1 MGGIVLSAL
10 LICNDDDDKTHIN
23 LMDLVLSL
31 LLILL
36 LLSPF
41 NRK

>member
-10 LICNDDDDKTHIN
+10 LICSDDDNKAHIN
-23 LMDLVLSL
+23 LMDLILSL